1 MTNTANSTHAF
12 YSWNTKKT
20 LHGFRATICK
30 VTAYRE
36 LQANGRY
43 AVTEIVKQSGVFSTR
58 AKATRYA
65 KQMKMYLAHK
75 DQ

>member
-1 MTNTANSTHAF
+1 MTTANSPHTF

-20 LHGFRATICK
+20 LHGFRATISK
-30 VTAYRE
+30 VTAHSE

-43 AVTEIVKQSGVFSTR
+43 SVTEIVKQSGVFSTR

-65 KQMKMYLAHK
+65 KKMKMYLTQK